1 MKNKTLTTS
10 HDGPAPLDF
19 AAANVSLSEF
29 AQAKVRCYLNILL
42 MSLALVAFYY
52 QPTLGIDRVILT
64 FCATAGSAAF
74 LFLWAWAIKSGY
86 LTGRWRTAQRV
97 TSIVLDNVSI
107 TWILWFGGQSLA
119 GIYGIYIWIS
129 VGYGLRYGLP
139 WLYANLVTSVVG
151 FSIGGYF
158 SPFWSQFPGLFGGL
172 IFGLIIVPVYTGFL
186 IKRLNQTTAERE
198 SAFRA
203 KSQFI
208 ARMSHELRTPLH
220 GIISTADLMN
230 REPLSPSMREK
241 MRMISVSSTTLLDLI
256 NKVLDISKFE
266 SGKVDLVTQPMDL
279 HAVIS
284 DAATIVSPKATEKG
298 LQVYT
303 YIDPEV
309 ENVLI
314 GSPQQLGEVL
324 VNLSGNA
331 AKFTEAGY
339 ISLRALFVE
348 ETLETVSVRFEI
360 LDTGPGIPE
369 GEVEHIFESF
379 AQVDDSITRKHGGTG
394 LGTAI
399 AREIVHLMGGEIS
412 VASTVGIGTQFSFEI
427 TLDKHK
433 GRDNIRDIYPID
445 ALLFGL
451 DKPDDEILQV
461 GLRKLGATV
470 SRYVN
475 IRTFEDELE
484 ANNSTPLPEII
495 FIDVQNYYQNLGA
508 ITYQIAQL
516 LGSNRTIPIVAI
528 GQESFRAACVDA
540 GFSMFIERINDQK
553 LLERTL
559 SLARAYKQDYVD
571 GEALRSEITGL
582 RILLAD
588 DNSTNQRIAQLTLEE
603 AGHFCVV
610 TSNGREFLEKLEVE
624 EFDIGILDMHMPIMD
639 GIEVA
644 KIVQFSYFDRDMPL
658 MMMTADNRIEARAAA
673 EGAGIAKF
681 LTKPLKPAGLLKA
694 IAEMT
699 VSNKSIDTE
708 RAGGQV
714 LNMLEK
720 NVSDETIASEAVE
733 ELMEFMEIE
742 EAREF
747 FAEFFEDSE
756 KQIHVLEG
764 DVEENGIE
772 LVKREMHSL
781 AGAAATIGAN
791 KLSRL
796 AREIELMPA
805 QEILLQSEERR
816 IALNNSFRECK
827 EYLVREYLN
836 NKPSQTA

>member
-1 MKNKTLTTS
+1 MKNKASTTGRGDS
-10 HDGPAPLDF
+10 APLDF

-42 MSLALVAFYY
+42 MVLALVAFYY
-52 QPTLGIDRVILT
+52 QPSLGIDRVILT

-86 LTGRWRTAQRV
+86 LRGRWRTAQRI
-97 TSIVLDNVSI
+97 TSIVLDNLSI

-220 GIISTADLMN
+220 GIISTADLMH
-230 REPLSPSMREK
+230 REPLSSSMREK

-266 SGKVDLVTQPMDL
+266 SGKVDLITQPMDL

-284 DAATIVSPKATEKG
+284 DASTIVSPKATEKG

-303 YIDPEV
+303 YIDPEI

-339 ISLRALFVE
+339 ISLRALFLE
-348 ETLETVSVRFEI
+348 ETLETVSVRFEVI
-360 LDTGPGIPE
+360 DTGPGIPE
-369 GEVEHIFESF
+369 EEVEHIFESF

-399 AREIVHLMGGEIS
+399 AREIVHLMGGDIS
-412 VASTVGIGTQFSFEI
+412 VVSTLGIGTQFSFEI

-433 GRDNIRDIYPID
+433 ERDNIRDIYPID
-445 ALLFGL
+445 AVVLGV
-451 DKPDDEILQV
+451 DKPLDETLQV
-461 GLRKLGATV
+461 CLSKLGANV
-470 SRYVN
+470 SRYIN
-475 IRTFEDELE
+475 LRAFEDELE
-484 ANNSTPLPEII
+484 ENNTTPLPEII
-495 FIDVQNYYQNLGA
+495 FVDVQNYSQNLGA
-508 ITYQIAQL
+508 VTYQIAQL
-516 LGSNRTIPIVAI
+516 LGSDKTIPLVAI
-528 GQESFRAACVDA
+528 AEESHRSACVDA
-540 GFSMFIERINDQK
+540 GFSMFINNIENQK

-559 SLARAYKQDYVD
+559 SVARAYKQDYSD
-571 GEALRSEITGL
+571 GEALRSEVTGL
-582 RILLAD
+582 KILLAD

-610 TSNGREFLEKLEVE
+610 TNNGREFLEKLEGE
-624 EFDIGILDMHMPIMD
+624 EFDLGILDMHMPIMD

-644 KIVQFSYFDRDMPL
+644 KIFQFSYFDRDMPL

-673 EGAGIAKF
+673 EGAGIARF

-694 IAEMT
+694 ISEVT
-699 VSNKSIDTE
+699 KDGDLKHVE
-708 RAGGQV
+708 HAGDQI
-714 LNMLEK
+714 LNMVEQDD
-720 NVSDETIASEAVE
+720 VDEVVAREAIE
-733 ELMEFMEIE
+733 ELLDFMDIE
-742 EAREF
+742 EARGF
-747 FAEFFEDSE
+747 FGEFFEDSE
-756 KQIHVLEG
+756 KQIQALEG
-764 DVEENGIE
+764 NLEEKGINFI
-772 LVKREMHSL
+772 KHEMHSL
-781 AGAAATIGAN
+781 SGASATIGATN
-791 KLSRL
+791 LSQV
-796 AREIELMPA
+796 ARAIEIMNGE
-805 QEILLQSEERR
+805 EIISQSETLR
-816 IALNNSFRECK
+816 AGLNRAFLECK
-827 EYLVREYLN
+827 EYLLNEYLDD
-836 NKPSQTA
+836 KPSQTA